1 MDVTAHSSR
10 QLPSHPLGVA
20 TVEVAFSAGPSAE
33 TGMLIAQSHQGSV
46 HQREDCPHRDV
57 TPRLVQNPEGAAI
70 PPSCRPAIPLPPF
83 DRHPPQGMNPAVATA
98 KDAAAK
104 GLAGATLHL
113 MPTGRQPWC
122 CYAPVV
128 VALAGGVTQLDAV
141 RHSSGQPARP
151 PSRRDSLRR
160 YRMRMP
166 GLAGA
171 AGGHADE
178 AAPVGSAALA
188 ASSDAPRS
196 APGDPAR
203 SHHVVPPSGRGD
215 GGPHH
220 C

>member
-33 TGMLIAQSHQGSV
+33 TGMLIAQSRQGSV

-83 DRHPPQGMNPAVATA
+83 DRHPPHGMNPAVATA
-98 KDAAAK
+98 KDAAAE

-113 MPTGRQPWC
+113 MPTGRQPWG

-128 VALAGGVTQLDAV
+128 VALAGGVTPI
-141 RHSSGQPARP
+141 GC
-151 PSRRDSLRR
+151 
-160 YRMRMP
+160 
-166 GLAGA
+166 
-171 AGGHADE
+171 
-178 AAPVGSAALA
+178 GSALVRST
-188 ASSDAPRS
+188 SST
-196 APGDPAR
+196 AR
-203 SHHVVPPSGRGD
+203 SPGFASAIPNADAGPRRGGWWPRRRGGSGGLCRPSGVERRAEKYAGR
-215 GGPHH
+215 P
-220 C
+220 CAIPSCRTSKWSW